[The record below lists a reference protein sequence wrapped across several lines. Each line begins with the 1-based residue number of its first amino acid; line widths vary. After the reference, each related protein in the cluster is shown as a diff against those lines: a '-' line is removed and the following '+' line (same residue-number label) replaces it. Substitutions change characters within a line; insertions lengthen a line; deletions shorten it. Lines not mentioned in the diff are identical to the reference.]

1 MWKLVFKYH
10 KYFWLFQSLQ
20 FVLGDKWKQKNE
32 SSILTIHETCQIL
45 QFGVV
50 ADVSTMSRYTSQW
63 IYLGISLPS
72 RVYASAQFQC
82 SYKFKFCLEMSLLDW
97 ITWILLL
104 INLIHIR
111 DIGQM
116 FFFSE
121 VEMDLQF
128 SLVTNLGA
136 VCLSYKRLSTPW
148 TSKSDS
154 RGWNMKWNSWICSI
168 EAMSSKFWM
177 LHEG

>member
-1 MWKLVFKYH
+1 MKTE
-10 KYFWLFQSLQ
+10 
-20 FVLGDKWKQKNE
+20 KWKQHFDDTWNMPN
-32 SSILTIHETCQIL
+32 
-45 QFGVV
+45 
-50 ADVSTMSRYTSQW
+50 STMSRYTSQW

-72 RVYASAQFQC
+72 RIYASAQFQC
-82 SYKFKFCLEMSLLDW
+82 SYKFKFCLEISLLDW

-128 SLVTNLGA
+128 SLVTILAA

-168 EAMSSKFWM
+168 EAMSSKFQM